1 MSVRASASVTNPPG
15 ASCVP
20 SVQSNALANKV
31 SKEKQEDL
39 KTFCSEFLALAD
51 VDTVRV
57 TSIDRYAHPPLP
69 RRPRRQTL
77 TRPYRAS
84 GWV

>member
-1 MSVRASASVTNPPG
+1 MWGGVRIVLSFRSRSAVYGLAP
-15 ASCVP
+15 
-20 SVQSNALANKV
+20 QSNALANKV

-57 TSIDRYAHPPLP
+57 TSIDRYAHPPPP
-69 RRPRRQTL
+69 RRPR
-77 TRPYRAS
+77 
-84 GWV
+84 